1 MPSPGDLSKPGLKPT
16 SPALT
21 GGFFTSVPLGKP
33 LRLGPT
39 FFIGLMSRNSNLSLA
54 FMNIALESLDC
65 FISLQSSHASSS
77 SSSFFFFKSKKLTLK
92 QTGNFVLLVVTTRV
106 LLSSFTWKSSR
117 IFYFWFFYLSYL
129 HSAFM
134 LFKSK

>member
-1 MPSPGDLSKPGLKPT
+1 MPSPGDLSNPGLKPT

-21 GGFFTSVPLGKP
+21 GGFYTSVPLGKP

-77 SSSFFFFKSKKLTLK
+77 SFFFLK
-92 QTGNFVLLVVTTRV
+92 QEINFETN
-106 LLSSFTWKSSR
+106 WKFCFACSNNSGLAQ
-117 IFYFWFFYLSYL
+117 FFYLEE
-129 HSAFM
+129 
-134 LFKSK
+134 